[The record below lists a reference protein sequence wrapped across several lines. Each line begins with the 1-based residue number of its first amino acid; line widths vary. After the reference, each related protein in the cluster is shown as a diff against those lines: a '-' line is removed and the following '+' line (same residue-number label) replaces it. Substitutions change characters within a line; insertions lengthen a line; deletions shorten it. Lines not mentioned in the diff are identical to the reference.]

1 MVEGYAMNDFQAIL
15 VALFTLAIVAVIVSN
30 SKTVALI
37 NAAGSFLTN
46 MVQKVEN
53 A

>member
-1 MVEGYAMNDFQAIL
+1 MNDLQAIF
-15 VALFTLAIVAVIVSN
+15 VALFTLAIVAVVVSN

-46 MVQKVEN
+46 MVQKVES